1 MQGQPFWRATICR
14 LFSINGGNLLE
25 LWITYD
31 GATETMQNFA
41 IKCLKEIY
49 VKELELNNLLESFNL
64 PAGDDVTEDDL
75 KSTQFADAIQK
86 AQENATHL

>member
-49 VKELELNNLLESFNL
+49 VKELNNLSESFSL
-64 PAGDDVTEDDL
+64 PARGDVTEDDL
-75 KSTQFADAIQK
+75 KSTQFLV
-86 AQENATHL
+86 TM

>member
-49 VKELELNNLLESFNL
+49 VKELNNLSESFSS
-64 PAGDDVTEDDL
+64 PARGDVTEDDL
-75 KSTQFADAIQK
+75 KSTQFLV
-86 AQENATHL
+86 TM